1 MAITRGKEQG
11 FTVRINSKE
20 ALMDKNTKKLI
31 VAIIIVAVAILCAT
45 LGVSLGVPIDVLIPI
60 GTEIVENLSEES
72 PQASIQPITTI
83 HSPIPP
89 YRMA

>member
-1 MAITRGKEQG
+1 
-11 FTVRINSKE
+11 
-20 ALMDKNTKKLI
+20 MDKNTKKLI

-45 LGVSLGVPIDVLIPI
+45 LGVSLGVPFDVLIPI

-72 PQASIQPITTI
+72 PANTQPITTI
-83 HSPIPP
+83 YSPIPP